1 MVRAKQA
8 QGRRP
13 KFPLGRY
20 IPKWGVGKVLLAGAS
35 GFGDVAKRPNLFHDS
50 PAPLPTSSHLFNFS
64 RFLESLLTCS
74 HLLSPLSSQL
84 FSHPFSSPLSFF
96 EIPASQLISNLV
108 SPFPVSP
115 QLFSAFCTRSQLFLP
130 HLNSFL
136 IPSRLVSALL
146 NFSCLISILFSPH
159 LVSAFFNISHA
170 ISTFPTSFQLF
181 SPFLSPFSRLS
192 ILARALDFS
201 HLIAPLLTSALLT
214 FPQLFW
220 PLNSP
225 GCSEFLSARGQ
236 S

>member
-13 KFPLGRY
+13 KFPLGRC

-35 GFGDVAKRPNLFHDS
+35 GFGDVAKRPNLFHNS

-74 HLLSPLSSQL
+74 HLLSPLSSQPL
-84 FSHPFSSPLSFF
+84 SHPFSSPLSFF

-115 QLFSAFCTRSQLFLP
+115 RLFSAFCTRSQLFLP

-146 NFSCLISILFSPH
+146 NFSCLISILFLAP
-159 LVSAFFNISHA
+159 
-170 ISTFPTSFQLF
+170 
-181 SPFLSPFSRLS
+181 SRLS
-192 ILARALDFS
+192 FFQHLARYLNFS
-201 HLIAPLLTSALLT
+201 HLISAFLPFLVSLQPSLDFGTRSRLFSPHRTSSHFSSSHLSSTLLAFKLSW
-214 FPQLFW
+214 LF
-220 PLNSP
+220 
-225 GCSEFLSARGQ
+225 
-236 S
+236 